1 MLCSGATYCFYNF
14 ILSSNLLYPLS
25 RSTSRA
31 IFKFPDEHN
40 NKFATPKYRKLLLI
54 FWHLGGCCKKVRKTG
69 AVRVEAAKHGK
80 DGVPQTLGFEEYLKI
95 VKDFIENKDYN

>member
-1 MLCSGATYCFYNF
+1 
-14 ILSSNLLYPLS
+14 
-25 RSTSRA
+25 
-31 IFKFPDEHN
+31 
-40 NKFATPKYRKLLLI
+40 
-54 FWHLGGCCKKVRKTG
+54 VRKTG